1 MKVITLFLSLIVALA
16 TVTGTANAQSADEVM
31 VCEGSN
37 FSIKNNRD
45 YAILAVDVRYKNQA
59 LGKWVEFPNTR
70 NRVVEPGG
78 SVEWQRSVKGV
89 GYGELTAARL
99 RYKKRVGDRW
109 VPVRKEARS
118 TKAPCEGHD
127 TYFIFWLN

>member
-1 MKVITLFLSLIVALA
+1 MKVITVFLSLVVALA
-16 TVTGTANAQSADEVM
+16 TVTGTANAKSADEVM

-37 FSIKNNRD
+37 FSIKNKRD

-59 LGKWVEFPNTR
+59 LFKWVEFTNTR

-89 GYGELTAARL
+89 GYGEWTAARL
-99 RYKKRVGDRW
+99 RYKKRLGDRW

-118 TKAPCEGHD
+118 IRAPCEGHD

>member
-1 MKVITLFLSLIVALA
+1 MKMLTGFLSLMVTLA
-16 TVTGTANAQSADEVM
+16 TVAGTAHAQTADEVIR
-31 VCEGSN
+31 CEGSN

-45 YAILAVDVRYKNQA
+45 YAILAVDVRYKNQQ
-59 LGKWVEFPNTR
+59 LGKWVEFPNNK
-70 NRVVEPGG
+70 NRVVEPGE
-78 SVEWQRSVKGV
+78 SVEWQRSIKGV
-89 GYGELTAARL
+89 GYGDWSAARL

-118 TKAPCEGHD
+118 TKAPCEGHA

>member
-1 MKVITLFLSLIVALA
+1 MKVITLFLSLIVALT

-78 SVEWQRSVKGV
+78 SVEW
-89 GYGELTAARL
+89 
-99 RYKKRVGDRW
+99 
-109 VPVRKEARS
+109 
-118 TKAPCEGHD
+118 
-127 TYFIFWLN
+127 

>member
-1 MKVITLFLSLIVALA
+1 MRMLTVFLSLMVTLA
-16 TVTGTANAQSADEVM
+16 TVAGTAHAQTADEVIR
-31 VCEGSN
+31 CEGSN

-45 YAILAVDVRYKNQA
+45 CAILAVDVRYKNQQ
-59 LGKWVEFPNTR
+59 LGKWVEFPNTK
-70 NRVVEPGG
+70 NRVVEPGE
-78 SVEWQRSVKGV
+78 SVEWQRSIKGV
-89 GYGELTAARL
+89 GYGDWSAARL

-118 TKAPCEGHD
+118 TKAPCEGYD